1 MSLRGIGV
9 SSTAAVE
16 RCIAGSEQHKQ
27 HKQQVTTTA
36 RVDGTMHSTDTHSSS
51 SSSSSSS
58 SRRGRG
64 KAVVD
69 NSADAVAAC
78 ILPVVRTQVLYSQL
92 DVRNV
97 ALDASFFTFAT
108 SVAQFE
114 AQSLAIGWRGLNE
127 RTFAFHRLCSLLWE
141 QVTQLT
147 VTHTGYTSISLCEDK
162 AIESVVVR
170 DNTALA
176 SLVVPRPVTQLSA
189 ANCPRLS
196 ALSLPHAEVLDL
208 SFTNVTD
215 TRQLCS
221 TWGSRVLVY
230 RGVRGSLLAKHGS
243 QLLRRCVERAQMVDF
258 SSSAWLHRLDDVS
271 SAVSRPIMLSAD
283 TQLFVRANGRTLAVR
298 EAPVVLSLLNSPLQC
313 RIVFQ
318 QERVQ
323 LLGRQQLQPTF
334 HFACS
339 CSPGQRRR
347 GGVCEAEPVPVA
359 LIASTTVL
367 SVLVT
372 AAAVYVA
379 LQRRRRTAER
389 AHARMRRIEA
399 LESAWRIDYA
409 DLAVLGRLGE
419 GTYGCVLKADWDGL
433 VVAVKELHE
442 VVRVFDTGSEAEFQR
457 ESEFLQKT
465 RHPNVVRF
473 FGSGHKPDDG
483 APFMVLEYIPLGS
496 LYDFLRP
503 KEGSLQSWIARRRQV
518 ARSYDDDDGLVLVSH
533 SGTLRPRAPST
544 GWTLGWATPFGVRRS
559 TTTTTTTTG
568 MGTTTSCS
576 SISSLDS
583 GSGPLTLPLLPYD
596 AHGDNNHDDVEM
608 NVLNDHSSG
617 MADGQGG
624 DSVCPATAEELKLRL
639 ARDVACGMSFIHS
652 LGKVHRLVGLYV
664 FGGGLLV
671 RGEGQER
678 VCKEGWRRMR
688 VNTKLPTHPHA
699 YKHAHTHARTHA
711 HTHTHVFQRSQ
722 VWERAHLQ
730 QSSGKDC

>member
-1 MSLRGIGV
+1 M
-9 SSTAAVE
+9 
-16 RCIAGSEQHKQ
+16 
-27 HKQQVTTTA
+27 
-36 RVDGTMHSTDTHSSS
+36 
-51 SSSSSSS
+51 
-58 SRRGRG
+58 
-64 KAVVD
+64 VD

-97 ALDASFFTFAT
+97 ALDASFVTFAT

-442 VVRVFDTGSEAEFQR
+442 AVRVFDTGSEEEFQR

-483 APFMVLEYIPLGS
+483 SPFMVLEYIPLGS

-503 KEGSLQSWIARRRQV
+503 VEGSLQAWLDN
-518 ARSYDDDDGLVLVSH
+518 RSGGYGSGGGGGGRSEQAVVEVGDENDDDGH
-533 SGTLRPRAPST
+533 DDCNYNDGD
-544 GWTLGWATPFGVRRS
+544 GGVDGDGGYGRGLKALS
-559 TTTTTTTTG
+559 
-568 MGTTTSCS
+568 
-576 SISSLDS
+576 
-583 GSGPLTLPLLPYD
+583 LPLLPLQSHAHRSAALKGTSAGSRAVRANGTRTGQRFTVSNGDDGDDGDDGGGGGGGGGEVRD
-596 AHGDNNHDDVEM
+596 AW
-608 NVLNDHSSG
+608 
-617 MADGQGG
+617 
-624 DSVCPATAEELKLRL
+624 ELKLRL
-639 ARDVACGMSFIHS
+639 AEDVACGIGFIHS
-652 LGKVHRLVGLYV
+652 LGKIHR
-664 FGGGLLV
+664 
-671 RGEGQER
+671 
-678 VCKEGWRRMR
+678 
-688 VNTKLPTHPHA
+688 
-699 YKHAHTHARTHA
+699 
-711 HTHTHVFQRSQ
+711 
-722 VWERAHLQ
+722 
-730 QSSGKDC
+730 